1 MKRGEEGNRDDDVDA
16 VDVVD
21 DVEEIMIF
29 FSSSRSLMSLM
40 YNFSYIF
47 FSCAI
52 LSRRETARE
61 RAQCTEESE
70 IVDNLLFKRGKTILG
85 FWHVCRVLG

>member
-1 MKRGEEGNRDDDVDA
+1 MKRGEEGNRDDNDDDV
-16 VDVVD
+16 VDDVD

-47 FSCAI
+47 FFLRNTLA
-52 LSRRETARE
+52 E
-61 RAQCTEESE
+61 RDGERT
-70 IVDNLLFKRGKTILG
+70 RTM
-85 FWHVCRVLG
+85 H

>member
-1 MKRGEEGNRDDDVDA
+1 MNRGEEGNRDDDDDVDI
-16 VDVVD
+16 VD

-29 FSSSRSLMSLM
+29 FSSRSLMSLM
-40 YNFSYIF
+40 YNFSYLF

-61 RAQCTEESE
+61 GTQY
-70 IVDNLLFKRGKTILG
+70 
-85 FWHVCRVLG
+85 